1 MKILLC
7 FTLLGAMLPGSV
19 VFGQTLRQM
28 PEQTQPGYIKPPMLF
43 KLSPGKTLSPG
54 KPYSPRKPYLP
65 GKPYKDQLFARAGDS
80 VRIMSP
86 DRMPC
91 LVSDLSRMEPMPVQQ
106 SRNRESMP
114 NGVGRKKQRAM

>member
-1 MKILLC
+1 MLLC

-28 PEQTQPGYIKPPMLF
+28 PEQTPPGYIKPPMLF
-43 KLSPGKTLSPG
+43 KLSPGRPYTPW
-54 KPYSPRKPYLP
+54 KPYSPGRPHK
-65 GKPYKDQLFARAGDS
+65 GQLFARAGNS

-91 LVSDLSRMEPMPVQQ
+91 LVTDLSQMEPMPVQR
-106 SRNRESMP
+106 SWNRDSMP
-114 NGVGRKKQRAM
+114 NGASRKPVLKVLVTIRAPR